1 MIILRLYH
9 PPWRLLRSVRTDFS
23 EPNFASRLEK
33 TYVKAPLLKWPLFV
47 VYLCVVL
54 LLSVLPGYAQERN
67 GATPAALAAPPTVQ
81 RAAFDA
87 FLFIDGIDGETD
99 GGGGGGS
106 TQHCYEDEEL
116 QMSICE

>member
-1 MIILRLYH
+1 MRQIIEIVILAA
-9 PPWRLLRSVRTDFS
+9 LLIV
-23 EPNFASRLEK
+23 
-33 TYVKAPLLKWPLFV
+33 
-47 VYLCVVL
+47 
-54 LLSVLPGYAQERN
+54 LSVLPGYAQERN
-67 GATPAALAAPPTVQ
+67 GATPTALAAPLTVQ

-99 GGGGGGS
+99 GGGGRGS